1 MIDHFVLWKDFRN
14 GDEKAF
20 ETLLHLFYTPLYEYG
35 FRFQKDESRLQDA
48 LHDLMISLWERR
60 EHLNDTQNLRLYLFK
75 SFRHQIF
82 REKQQKAPLSIETE
96 DTFLPIESSF
106 FSESAEG
113 EIIRNEVDFEKSAKI
128 QHVLGK
134 LTSRQQ
140 EILHLKF
147 YENLSN
153 EEIAELLQIGRPA
166 VANLLYQASKLFR
179 VHWNSELV
187 LALLSFC
194 HLV

>member
-1 MIDHFVLWKDFRN
+1 MNDYFILWRDFRN

-20 ETLLHLFYTPLYEYG
+20 ATLLHLFYTPLYEYG
-35 FRFQKDESRLQDA
+35 RRFQKDESRLQDA

-75 SFRHQIF
+75 SLRHQIF
-82 REKQQKAPLSIETE
+82 REKQQKAPIPIEIE
-96 DTFLPIESSF
+96 DDFLPMESSF
-106 FSESAEG
+106 FTESVEG
-113 EIIRNEVDFEKSAKI
+113 EIIRNEIDFEKNSKI
-128 QHVLGK
+128 QNVLYK
-134 LTSRQQ
+134 LTARQQ

-153 EEIAELLQIGRPA
+153 EEISELLQISRPA

-179 VHWNSELV
+179 THWYSELI
-187 LALLSFC
+187 LALCSFYG
-194 HLV
+194 LF

>member
-1 MIDHFVLWKDFRN
+1 MNDDFVLWKDFRN

-20 ETLLHLFYTPLYEYG
+20 ETLLHLFYKPLFEYG
-35 FRFQKDESRLQDA
+35 YRFQKDESRLQDA
-48 LHDLMISLWERR
+48 LHNLMISLWERR

-82 REKQQKAPLSIETE
+82 REKQQKAPLSIEPE
-96 DTFLPIESSF
+96 DHFLPIESALSI
-106 FSESAEG
+106 ESVEG
-113 EIIRNEVDFEKSAKI
+113 EIIRDEANFEKSSKI
-128 QHVLGK
+128 QKVLSK

-140 EILHLKF
+140 EILHLKY

-166 VANLLYQASKLFR
+166 VANLVYQASKLFR
-179 VHWNSELV
+179 IHWYSELTMV
-187 LALLSFC
+187 LWGLCEML
-194 HLV
+194 